1 MSTIFIAV
9 QCCQCSTMQ
18 VRQKSK
24 SVSKWSCVVCN
35 QRQSLRKVFAQG
47 FMAKDLRRFVQSFN
61 MSRNLSDHSQTPP
74 PHSKYEEEDIADDRF
89 LFKDQNK
96 RRSDW
101 SEYLDSEDHDRVE
114 EEEIEGSGF
123 EPKIVTELPDGMF
136 KKPRLNNCLDVGEGD
151 SNQLYKPVFSKRN
164 SSTKKVISQGKEPRN
179 CQPLMAKG
187 SSKGN
192 DTMKQDE
199 QEPRRKVQLPM
210 ATGKRVSKWNDYVTI
225 EDDDKDLICARE
237 IHFGDRMGR
246 QTHDDIL
253 LDFET
258 ITDDQ
263 KVEDD
268 VHPDFLL

>member
-1 MSTIFIAV
+1 
-9 QCCQCSTMQ
+9 
-18 VRQKSK
+18 
-24 SVSKWSCVVCN
+24 
-35 QRQSLRKVFAQG
+35 
-47 FMAKDLRRFVQSFN
+47 
-61 MSRNLSDHSQTPP
+61 
-74 PHSKYEEEDIADDRF
+74 
-89 LFKDQNK
+89 
-96 RRSDW
+96 
-101 SEYLDSEDHDRVE
+101 
-114 EEEIEGSGF
+114 
-123 EPKIVTELPDGMF
+123 
-136 KKPRLNNCLDVGEGD
+136 
-151 SNQLYKPVFSKRN
+151 
-164 SSTKKVISQGKEPRN
+164 
-179 CQPLMAKG
+179 MAKG

-246 QTHDDIL
+246 QTHDIL

>member
-61 MSRNLSDHSQTPP
+61 MSRNRSDHLQTPL
-74 PHSKYEEEDIADDRF
+74 PHSTDEEDITDHRF
-89 LFKDQNK
+89 LCNDRSK

-101 SEYLDSEDHDRVE
+101 SEYLDSEDHNPIKE
-114 EEEIEGSGF
+114 EEMEGGGF

-136 KKPRLNNCLDVGEGD
+136 KKPRLNSCLDVGEGD
-151 SNQLYKPVFSKRN
+151 SDQLYKPVFSKRN

-179 CQPLMAKG
+179 YQPLMAKG

-192 DTMKQDE
+192 DTMTQDE

-210 ATGKRVSKWNDYVTI
+210 ATGRRVSKWNDYVTT
-225 EDDDKDLICARE
+225 EDNDKDLIHASEMNFR
-237 IHFGDRMGR
+237 DRTGCQM
-246 QTHDDIL
+246 HDIL
-253 LDFET
+253 QDFKT